1 MNNPVICFGQQP
13 CGFFPKRFLYAKI
26 LTALK
31 LQSEIGGTI
40 VFFFHDSDHD
50 LRETQTLLK
59 NKVTQVQKTFN
70 FTSANKIQKKWTPL
84 YSKRVDPLWILNT
97 ARQLPAYV
105 NHEATDLFKTSSASD
120 VATFCLNIYERMGLL
135 KGISVKRSS
144 DPEFRAKACQ
154 IEDYYVDVPYLGET
168 VRARKTGD
176 KLLLHEGGTSYMTL
190 DSVPVT
196 KTMVSPTRD
205 SRLIWMQSV
214 IHCTHYIA
222 GLGER
227 AYLNTSQAPE
237 ITFIDRD
244 LIERQNEAH
253 ALITH

>member
-1 MNNPVICFGQQP
+1 
-13 CGFFPKRFLYAKI
+13 
-26 LTALK
+26 
-31 LQSEIGGTI
+31 
-40 VFFFHDSDHD
+40 
-50 LRETQTLLK
+50 
-59 NKVTQVQKTFN
+59 
-70 FTSANKIQKKWTPL
+70 
-84 YSKRVDPLWILNT
+84 
-97 ARQLPAYV
+97 
-105 NHEATDLFKTSSASD
+105 
-120 VATFCLNIYERMGLL
+120 MGLL

-176 KLLLHEGGTSYMTL
+176 KLLLHEGGTSYITL